1 MSSNPA
7 TAHAELQA
15 RKAALLK
22 SHWVAADPKAK
33 QEFNPVSST
42 PLDLSYQRSRS
53 MTRDMLYE
61 RNMMMS
67 KHVVD
72 GRLTVSPASAF
83 VASKYQ
89 EGLPRTAHEDAK
101 ALMSRATMNIV
112 LGSDPPYEPE
122 LGCTMTSN
130 SKYGSTTGHRHPPGI
145 NLLEMVEPR
154 RDTTCDGAHRCS
166 LTEQHLSNIH
176 NPWKSDFPER
186 ARSSTSGVLLR
197 DLMHRHTR
205 SGYNPDERYFQ
216 PPTEQYTVGW
226 GILDKYGGSC
236 AKYCPGAA
244 WHGRKASHITRFQE
258 RLALGARHHLSGPMT
273 KTELHY

>member
-1 MSSNPA
+1 MSDPA
-7 TAHAELQA
+7 KARAELQA

-33 QEFNPVSST
+33 QEFVPVSST

-72 GRLTVSPASAF
+72 GRLSVSPASLF
-83 VASKYQ
+83 IASKYQ
-89 EGLPRTAHEDAK
+89 AGLPSAAPDAG
-101 ALMSRATMNIV
+101 MSRATMNIV
-112 LGSDPPYEPE
+112 LGSDLPYEPE
-122 LGCTMTSN
+122 PNTTMTTN
-130 SKYGSTTGHRHPPGI
+130 SAYGSTTGHRHPPGI

-154 RDTTCDGAHRCS
+154 RDTTTDGAHRSS
-166 LTEQHLSNIH
+166 LTEQHLANIH
-176 NPWKSDFPER
+176 NPWKSDYPER

-205 SGYNPDERYFQ
+205 SGYNPDERCLALSTLRYAAPLSRATPANHAAFFT
-216 PPTEQYTVGW
+216 PNRAS
-226 GILDKYGGSC
+226 LAAD
-236 AKYCPGAA
+236 GAA
-244 WHGRKASHITRFQE
+244 PYTPHI
-258 RLALGARHHLSGPMT
+258 ARHPAVDSHL
-273 KTELHY
+273 

>member
-1 MSSNPA
+1 MINNNTGCSHVNTREPLVVSLRREAHTDVVAVVEAAMSSNPA

-89 EGLPRTAHEDAK
+89 EGLPSQGHEDAK
-101 ALMSRATMNIV
+101 SLMSRATMNIV
-112 LGSDPPYEPE
+112 LGSDPEYVPEP
-122 LGCTMTSN
+122 GCTLTSN

-176 NPWKSDFPER
+176 NPWKSDYPER

-205 SGYNPDERYFQ
+205 SGYNPDER
-216 PPTEQYTVGW
+216 
-226 GILDKYGGSC
+226 
-236 AKYCPGAA
+236 
-244 WHGRKASHITRFQE
+244 
-258 RLALGARHHLSGPMT
+258 
-273 KTELHY
+273 